1 MEKLTVGKAAKR
13 AGVSPDTI
21 RYYERLGLLAD
32 AERLESGYRVFSMEA
47 VRTLRFI
54 KRAQGLGFSL
64 DEIRELLAFR
74 EETASCRE
82 VRNAALRKVEL
93 INRKIGDL
101 SAIRDALTQLV
112 RSCEAGD
119 GAVCPILDALD
130 QDKQSS
136 ETGEKG

>member
-1 MEKLTVGKAAKR
+1 MEKLTIGKAAKR

-32 AERLESGYRVFSMEA
+32 AKRLASGYRVFSMEA
-47 VRTLRFI
+47 IHTIRFI

-74 EETASCRE
+74 EKTASCSE
-82 VRNAALRKVEL
+82 VKNAALRKVEL

-101 SAIRDALTQLV
+101 AAIRDVLTQLV
-112 RSCEAGD
+112 RSCEEGN
-119 GAVCPILDALD
+119 GAACPILEAM
-130 QDKQSS
+130 DK
-136 ETGEKG
+136 EE